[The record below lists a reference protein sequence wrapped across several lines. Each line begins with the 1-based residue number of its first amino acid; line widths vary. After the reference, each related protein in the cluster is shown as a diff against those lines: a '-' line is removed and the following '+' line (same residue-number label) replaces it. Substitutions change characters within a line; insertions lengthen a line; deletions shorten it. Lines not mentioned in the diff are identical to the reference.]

1 MFEIR
6 QIPSYSQPLKQ
17 LNQPATTC
25 SKLAIETLEQ
35 RCEICSKLTI
45 KTPKRLHWRRFG
57 VFIVNFQHMPYLCS
71 SVSIINFEQVNADW
85 ETPYR

>member
-1 MFEIR
+1 MFQIR

-45 KTPKRLHWRRFG
+45 KTPKQRH
-57 VFIVNFQHMPYLCS
+57 C
-71 SVSIINFEQVNADW
+71 
-85 ETPYR
+85 